1 MVSGLF
7 EGKGV
12 STSRVSPPGLPLA
25 HGCGYVGRQICITA
39 PRDTVLMP
47 CLHFLYC
54 KGCVAQHRLNQN
66 LCPVCRTGISGE
78 LIVHLQQ

>member
-1 MVSGLF
+1 MYG
-7 EGKGV
+7 GV
-12 STSRVSPPGLPLA
+12 CMGAMWACACWWDL
-25 HGCGYVGRQICITA
+25 QICLTS

-47 CLHFLYC
+47 CLHFMYC
-54 KGCVAQHRLNQN
+54 KGCVAQHRRSQN